1 MAENGALSSI
11 AAKERRVR
19 RRRRSSLWRALRRV
33 FWAIAVV
40 AALPLVLLPLYGT
53 IDPPGGTVMLWK
65 RLAGAPIEKDW
76 AALAEISPNLVRAV
90 LAPED
95 ARFCSHNG
103 IDFVELQNA
112 LDDEDGR
119 FRGASTITMQ
129 TVKNLFL
136 WTGRDWV
143 RKAIEAPLALYA
155 DFILPKRRIME
166 IYLNIVDGTPAST
179 ARRRLPSTIS
189 PCRPE
194 NSPRPRRR
202 GSPPSCRRRRHA
214 TPPIPAPAARRIAN
228 RIAETIALSTILALV
243 RDTGVRV
250 HLCRLSRAEG
260 VAMVRAAKQEGLPV
274 TCDVGDP
281 SSAPVRR
288 RHRLVRS
295 AGASACRRCAR
306 RAIAPRCARAWPT
319 ARSTSC
325 APTTR
330 RSTTTRSSCRSARP
344 SRARPVSN
352 CCCR

>member
-11 AAKERRVR
+11 ATKERRVP

-65 RLAGAPIEKDW
+65 RLAGAPIEKHW
-76 AALAEISPNLVRAV
+76 ADLADISPNLVRAV
-90 LAPED
+90 LASED

-155 DFILPKRRIME
+155 DFVLPKRRIME
-166 IYLNIVDGTPAST
+166 IYLNIVEWDTGVYGAAAAAEHYFGVPPAKLSAT
-179 ARRRLPSTIS
+179 QAARLAAILPS
-189 PCRPE
+189 PE
-194 NSPRPRRR
+194 TRD
-202 GSPPSCRRRRHA
+202 
-214 TPPIPAPAARRIAN
+214 AANPGPGTRRIAK
-228 RIAETIALSTILALV
+228 RIAA
-243 RDTGVRV
+243 
-250 HLCRLSRAEG
+250 
-260 VAMVRAAKQEGLPV
+260 RAAQ
-274 TCDVGDP
+274 
-281 SSAPVRR
+281 SA
-288 RHRLVRS
+288 
-295 AGASACRRCAR
+295 AYAAC
-306 RAIAPRCARAWPT
+306 
-319 ARSTSC
+319 
-325 APTTR
+325 
-330 RSTTTRSSCRSARP
+330 
-344 SRARPVSN
+344 VLD
-352 CCCR
+352 